1 MAKVYFM
8 VGDQDKALPELDYVI
23 NGPFSLDQDP
33 IEAFN
38 RSDASKGNEVIWYAL
53 YYDKSMGSTQ
63 KIATSMNYSD
73 YRAINGGRGENHRRC
88 TWHQFTFSHALL
100 QRVGWMDDN
109 LNATVEAMND
119 KRYQQLFWRLEPY
132 RGDDNDDPRYYDLQY
147 KHVKTPQVYGDKYY
161 RGDDGQFTNVPVI
174 RLAEMYLTRSIIHLK
189 QGNPN
194 QALDDLNVVRARAGL
209 EPLTTVTEQDIHNE
223 RIKEM
228 AFEGDRLYYL
238 QALNLPIP
246 AGDRTDVAPIQ
257 PPYENFYWRLPQ
269 SELDFRTDD

>member
-1 MAKVYFM
+1 
-8 VGDQDKALPELDYVI
+8 
-23 NGPFSLDQDP
+23 
-33 IEAFN
+33 
-38 RSDASKGNEVIWYAL
+38 
-53 YYDKSMGSTQ
+53 
-63 KIATSMNYSD
+63 
-73 YRAINGGRGENHRRC
+73 
-88 TWHQFTFSHALL
+88 
-100 QRVGWMDDN
+100 MDDN

-147 KHVKTPQVYGDKYY
+147 KHVKTPQVYGDKYF
-161 RGDDGQFTNVPVI
+161 RGADGQFTNVPVI

-189 QGNPN
+189 KGNPN

-246 AGDRTDVAPIQ
+246 AGDRTDVAAIQ
-257 PPYENFYWRLPQ
+257 APYENLYWRLPQ

>member
-23 NGPFSLDQDP
+23 NGPFSLDQNP
-33 IEAFN
+33 LEAFN
-38 RSDASKGNEVIWYAL
+38 RSDASRGNEVIWYAL
-53 YYDKSMGSTQ
+53 YYDKSKGSTQ
-63 KIATSMNYSD
+63 KVATSMNYSD

-100 QRVGWMDDN
+100 KQVGWMDNN
-109 LNATVEAMND
+109 LNATEEALND

-147 KHVKTPQVYGDKYY
+147 KHVKTPQVYGDKYF
-161 RGDDGQFTNVPVI
+161 RGADGQFTNVPVI

-189 QGNPN
+189 KGNPN

-238 QALNLPIP
+238 QALNMPIP
-246 AGDRTDVAPIQ
+246 PGDRTDVAAIQ
-257 PPYENFYWRLPQ
+257 PPYENLYWRLPQ